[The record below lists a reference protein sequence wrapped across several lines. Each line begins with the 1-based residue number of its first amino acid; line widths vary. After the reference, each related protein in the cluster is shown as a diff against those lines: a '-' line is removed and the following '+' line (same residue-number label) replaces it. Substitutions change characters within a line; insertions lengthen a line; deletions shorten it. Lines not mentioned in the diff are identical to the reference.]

1 MNAFYAEKLQFA
13 TIAGSTNY
21 ENGLTMGCLQPAITV
36 HMLIASRTDE
46 EYFDVKVLLEFGQ
59 AVNTTVSKYI

>member
-21 ENGLTMGCLQPAITV
+21 ENGLTMGCL
-36 HMLIASRTDE
+36 
-46 EYFDVKVLLEFGQ
+46 
-59 AVNTTVSKYI
+59 